1 MSNFKQTYI
10 THGGEMLDEIAY
22 KIYGDETMVYQL
34 YELNPGLVEQP
45 LILPGKVCILLPP
58 KKKTVKNNPIQDIW
72 G

>member
-1 MSNFKQTYI
+1 MSDFKQTYI

-22 KIYGDETMVYQL
+22 KIYDDETMAYQL

-45 LILPGKVCILLPP
+45 MILPRGIEIKLPEAP
-58 KKKTVKNNPIQDIW
+58 RPLVSNPINDIW